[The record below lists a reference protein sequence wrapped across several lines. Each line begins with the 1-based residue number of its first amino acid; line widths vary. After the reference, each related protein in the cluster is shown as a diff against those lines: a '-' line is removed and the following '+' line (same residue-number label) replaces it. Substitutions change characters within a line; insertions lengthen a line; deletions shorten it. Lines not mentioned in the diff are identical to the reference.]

1 MCWNENIS
9 LNTFIFTS
17 FVLLF
22 ILYNNKYT
30 QYKCKEFE
38 ENYLIYF
45 FYLSFTIMQLFE
57 YFLWISV
64 KEKNQFLNRLFSIL
78 GFILIMLVQ
87 PILSMVFISNQKI
100 RKYLIIFYIVSLII
114 FCINKYINTNFS
126 FTTTVE
132 NGHLKWNWL
141 THNKYELIFLF
152 IWLFC
157 TYYGISFYY
166 KISGILLI
174 LFYLYYYNKEQTW
187 GSMWCWSL
195 NAGLFVHLIRI
206 LIIMPFYEYNKLC

>member
-38 ENYLIYF
+38 ENYLMYF
-45 FYLSFTIMQLFE
+45 FYLAYTVMQLFE

-64 KEKNQFLNRLFSIL
+64 KEKNQFLNRVFSIL

-114 FCINKYINTNFS
+114 LCINKYLNTKFS

-132 NGHLKWNWL
+132 KGHLNWNWF
-141 THNKYELIFLF
+141 TFNNYELIFVF

-157 TYYGISFYY
+157 AFYGISFYY
-166 KISGILLI
+166 KMAGII
-174 LFYLYYYNKEQTW
+174 MVPFFIYYYHKEKTW

-206 LIIMPFYEYNKLC
+206 LIIMPFYEYNK